1 MSEAVD
7 RRGGPLRPRVRPR
20 ATLATASA
28 AHVVHDG
35 FSNLILLF
43 LPLWAAELRLS
54 LTQVGLLR
62 AAYMGTL
69 GFLQLPAG
77 LLAEKYGPRT
87 MLGVGTALVGV
98 GYLALGFAGGFIA
111 LFLCL
116 ALAGFGSSAQHPLA
130 STLVS
135 RSHDG
140 SSRRAALG
148 FYNFAGDIGK
158 VALPGLVGLALL
170 AITWRQA
177 AFACGLL
184 GLASALAIFL
194 AVGRLNDPNKPAKDK
209 NAAGEPPKGW
219 GIKDKT
225 GFRALSAIAVIDNAT
240 RACFLTFIP
249 FLLTAKG
256 ASVQEIGL
264 ALSLLFGGGAFGK
277 FILGMVATRIGVAR
291 SIIVTEVATAIGIG
305 VVLALP
311 LVPALVVLP
320 LVGVALNGTSTVLY
334 GSVADLVEPE
344 RHSRAFGLFYTFVTG
359 SGAVAPAIYGVVS
372 DFTSVPVTLGI
383 AAVLVLTTLPL
394 TRLLKL

>member
-7 RRGGPLRPRVRPR
+7 RRGGPLRPR

-43 LPLWAAELRLS
+43 LPVWAEELHLT

-62 AAYMGTL
+62 AAYMGAL

-77 LLAEKYGPRT
+77 LLGEKHGART
-87 MLGVGTALVGV
+87 MLGIGTALVGI
-98 GYLALGFAGGFIA
+98 GYLALGFAGGFIT
-111 LFLCL
+111 LFIFL

-148 FYNFAGDIGK
+148 FYNFAGDVGK

-170 AITWRQA
+170 AITWREA
-177 AFACGLL
+177 AFGCGLL

-194 AVGRLNDPNKPAKDK
+194 AVGRLNDRKEPAKHESQ
-209 NAAGEPPKGW
+209 AADPPKGW

-225 GFRALSAIAVIDNAT
+225 GFRALSAIAIIDNAT
-240 RACFLTFIP
+240 RSCFFTFIP

-256 ASVQEIGL
+256 ASVQEVGL
-264 ALSLLFGGGAFGK
+264 ALSLVFGGGAFGK
-277 FILGMVATRIGVAR
+277 FILGMVAARIGVAR
-291 SIIVTEVATAIGIG
+291 SIIATEVATAIGIG
-305 VVLALP
+305 IILALP
-311 LVPALVVLP
+311 LVPALVILP

-359 SGAVAPAIYGVVS
+359 AGAVAPAIYGVVS
-372 DFTSVPVTLGI
+372 DFTGVPVTLGI
-383 AAVLVLTTLPL
+383 AAAVVLTTLPL
-394 TRLLKL
+394 TRLLKV

>member
-7 RRGGPLRPRVRPR
+7 RRGGPLRPR

-43 LPLWAAELRLS
+43 LPVWAEELHLT

-62 AAYMGTL
+62 AAYMGAL

-77 LLAEKYGPRT
+77 LLAEKFGART
-87 MLGVGTALVGV
+87 MLGIGTALVGI
-98 GYLALGFAGGFIA
+98 GYLALGFAGGFIT
-111 LFLCL
+111 LFIFL

-148 FYNFAGDIGK
+148 FYNVAGDVGK

-170 AITWRQA
+170 AITWREA

-194 AVGRLNDPNKPAKDK
+194 AVGRLGNDQGPAKDE
-209 NAAGEPPKGW
+209 NLAGDPPKGW
-219 GIKDKT
+219 GIRDKT

-240 RACFLTFIP
+240 RSTFLTFIP

-256 ASVQEIGL
+256 ASVQEVGL
-264 ALSLLFGGGAFGK
+264 ALSLVFGGGAFGK
-277 FILGMVATRIGVAR
+277 FILGMVAARIGVAR
-291 SIIVTEVATAIGIG
+291 SIIATEVATAVGIGII
-305 VVLALP
+305 LALP
-311 LVPALVVLP
+311 LVPALVILP

-359 SGAVAPAIYGVVS
+359 AGAVAPAVYGVVS
-372 DFTSVPVTLGI
+372 DFTGVPVTLGI
-383 AAVLVLTTLPL
+383 AAAVVLTTIPL
-394 TRLLKL
+394 ARLLKA

>member
-7 RRGGPLRPRVRPR
+7 RRGGPLRPR

-43 LPLWAAELRLS
+43 LPVWAEELHLT

-62 AAYMGTL
+62 GAYMGAL

-77 LLAEKYGPRT
+77 LLAEKHSART
-87 MLGVGTALVGV
+87 MLGIGTALVGI
-98 GYLALGFAGGFIA
+98 GYLALGFAGGFIT
-111 LFLCL
+111 LFICL
-116 ALAGFGSSAQHPLA
+116 ALAGFGSSTQHPLA

-148 FYNFAGDIGK
+148 FYNFSGDIGK

-170 AITWRQA
+170 AITWREA

-194 AVGRLNDPNKPAKDK
+194 AMGRLGNGQGPGKDENRAGDPPR
-209 NAAGEPPKGW
+209 GW
-219 GIKDKT
+219 GIKDKK
-225 GFRALSAIAVIDNAT
+225 GFRALSAIAIIDNAT
-240 RACFLTFIP
+240 RSSFLTFIP

-256 ASVQEIGL
+256 ASVQEVGF
-264 ALSLLFGGGAFGK
+264 ALSLIFGGGAFGK
-277 FILGMVATRIGVAR
+277 FILGMVAARIGVAR
-291 SIIVTEVATAIGIG
+291 SVIATEVAKAAGIGII
-305 VVLALP
+305 LALP
-311 LVPALVVLP
+311 LVPALVILP
-320 LVGVALNGTSTVLY
+320 LVGVALSGTSTVLY

-359 SGAVAPAIYGVVS
+359 AGAVAPVIYGVVS
-372 DFTSVPVTLGI
+372 DFTGVPVTLGI
-383 AAVLVLTTLPL
+383 IAAVVLTTLPL
-394 TRLLKL
+394 ARLLKV

>member
-7 RRGGPLRPRVRPR
+7 RRGGALRPR

-43 LPLWAAELRLS
+43 LPVWAEELHLS

-77 LLAEKYGPRT
+77 LLAEKHGART

-98 GYLALGFAGGFIA
+98 GYLALGFAGGFIT
-111 LFLCL
+111 LLICL

-184 GLASALAIFL
+184 GLAAALAIFV
-194 AVGRLNDPNKPAKDK
+194 AMGRLGNNQGSGKDESR
-209 NAAGEPPKGW
+209 AGDPPKGW

-256 ASVQEIGL
+256 ASVQEVGL

-277 FILGMVATRIGVAR
+277 FILGLVAARIGVAR

-305 VVLALP
+305 VILALP
-311 LVPALVVLP
+311 LVPALVILP
-320 LVGVALNGTSTVLY
+320 LVGMALNGTSTVLY

-344 RHSRAFGLFYTFVTG
+344 RHSRGFGLFYTFLTG
-359 SGAVAPAIYGVVS
+359 SGAVAPAVYGVVS
-372 DFTSVPVTLGI
+372 DFTGVPVTLGI
-383 AAVLVLTTLPL
+383 AAVAVLTTIPL

>member
-7 RRGGPLRPRVRPR
+7 RRGGGPLRPR

-43 LPLWAAELRLS
+43 LPVWAAELHLS

-184 GLASALAIFL
+184 GLAAALAIFL
-194 AVGRLNDPNKPAKDK
+194 AMGRLGNNQGSGKDESR
-209 NAAGEPPKGW
+209 AGDPPKGW
-219 GIKDKT
+219 GIKDKK
-225 GFRALSAIAVIDNAT
+225 GFRALSAIAIIDNAT
-240 RACFLTFIP
+240 RGCFLTFIP

-264 ALSLLFGGGAFGK
+264 ALSLIFGGGAFGK
-277 FILGMVATRIGVAR
+277 FILGLVAARIGVAR
-291 SIIVTEVATAIGIG
+291 SIVVTEVATAIGIG
-305 VVLALP
+305 VILALP

>member
-7 RRGGPLRPRVRPR
+7 RGGPLRPR

-35 FSNLILLF
+35 YSNLFLLF
-43 LPLWAAELRLS
+43 LPVWAEEFH
-54 LTQVGLLR
+54 LTLTEVGFLR
-62 AAYMGTL
+62 AAYMGAL

-77 LLAEKYGPRT
+77 LLAEKHGART
-87 MLGVGTALVGV
+87 MLGIGTALVGI
-98 GYLALGFAGGFIA
+98 GYFAIGFADGFIT
-111 LFLCL
+111 LFIFL

-135 RSHDG
+135 ASHDG

-148 FYNFAGDIGK
+148 FYNFAGDVGK

-170 AITWRQA
+170 AITWRET

-194 AVGRLNDPNKPAKDK
+194 AVGRLNDKKKPAKDESP
-209 NAAGEPPKGW
+209 AGDPPKGW
-219 GIKDKT
+219 GIKDKR

-240 RACFLTFIP
+240 RSSFLTFIP

-256 ASVQEIGL
+256 ASVQEVGF

-277 FILGMVATRIGVAR
+277 FICGVAAARFGPVR
-291 SIIVTEVATAIGIG
+291 SVIATEVAKAVGIGII
-305 VVLALP
+305 LTLP
-311 LVPALVVLP
+311 LLPALVILP
-320 LVGVALNGTSTVLY
+320 LVGVALSGTSTVLY

-344 RHSRAFGLFYTFVTG
+344 RHSRAFGLFYTFVT
-359 SGAVAPAIYGVVS
+359 SAGAVAPAIYGVVS
-372 DFTSVPVTLGI
+372 DFTGVPVTLGI
-383 AAVLVLTTLPL
+383 IAAVVLTTIPL
-394 TRLLKL
+394 ARLLKV

>member
-7 RRGGPLRPRVRPR
+7 RRGGPLRPR

-43 LPLWAAELRLS
+43 LPVWAEELHLT

-62 AAYMGTL
+62 GAYMGAL

-77 LLAEKYGPRT
+77 LLAEKHSPRT
-87 MLGVGTALVGV
+87 MLGIGTALVGI
-98 GYLALGFAGGFIA
+98 GYLALGFAGGFIT
-111 LFLCL
+111 LFICL
-116 ALAGFGSSAQHPLA
+116 ALAGFGSSTQHPLA

-148 FYNFAGDIGK
+148 FYNFSGDIGK

-170 AITWRQA
+170 AITWREA
-177 AFACGLL
+177 AFACGVL

-194 AVGRLNDPNKPAKDK
+194 AMGRLGNGQGPGKDENRAGDPPR
-209 NAAGEPPKGW
+209 GW
-219 GIKDKT
+219 GIKDKK
-225 GFRALSAIAVIDNAT
+225 GFRALSAIAIIDNAT
-240 RACFLTFIP
+240 RSSFLTFIP

-256 ASVQEIGL
+256 ASVQEVGF
-264 ALSLLFGGGAFGK
+264 ALSLIFGGGAFGK
-277 FILGMVATRIGVAR
+277 FILGMVAARIGVAR
-291 SIIVTEVATAIGIG
+291 SVIATEVAKAAGIGII
-305 VVLALP
+305 LALP
-311 LVPALVVLP
+311 LVPALVILP
-320 LVGVALNGTSTVLY
+320 LVGVALSGTSTVLY

-359 SGAVAPAIYGVVS
+359 AGAVAPVIYGVVS
-372 DFTSVPVTLGI
+372 DFTGVPVTLGI
-383 AAVLVLTTLPL
+383 IAAVVLTTLPL
-394 TRLLKL
+394 ARLLKV

>member
-7 RRGGPLRPRVRPR
+7 RRDGQLRPR

-35 FSNLILLF
+35 YSNPVLLF
-43 LPLWAAELRLS
+43 LPVLAEELHLTLS
-54 LTQVGLLR
+54 QVGLLR
-62 AAYMGTL
+62 AAYMGAL

-77 LLAEKYGPRT
+77 LLGEKHGART
-87 MLGVGTALVGV
+87 MLGIGTALVGI
-98 GYLALGFAGGFIA
+98 GYLALGFAGGFIT
-111 LFLCL
+111 LFICL

-148 FYNFAGDIGK
+148 FYNFAGDVGK

-170 AITWRQA
+170 AITWREA

-194 AVGRLNDPNKPAKDK
+194 AVGRLGNGQGPGKDE
-209 NAAGEPPKGW
+209 NQAGDPPKGW
-219 GIKDKT
+219 GIRDKT
-225 GFRALSAIAVIDNAT
+225 GFRALSAIAIIDNAT
-240 RACFLTFIP
+240 RSSFLTFIP

-256 ASVQEIGL
+256 ASVKEVGL
-264 ALSLLFGGGAFGK
+264 ALSLVFGGGAVGK
-277 FILGMVATRIGVAR
+277 FILGMVAARIGVAR
-291 SIIVTEVATAIGIG
+291 SIIATEVAKAAGIGII
-305 VVLALP
+305 LALP
-311 LVPALVVLP
+311 LLPALVILP
-320 LVGVALNGTSTVLY
+320 LVGVALSGTSTVLY

-359 SGAVAPAIYGVVS
+359 AGAVAPVIYGVVS
-372 DFTSVPVTLGI
+372 DFTGVPVTLGI
-383 AAVLVLTTLPL
+383 IAAVVLTTIPL
-394 TRLLKL
+394 ARLLKV

>member
-7 RRGGPLRPRVRPR
+7 RRGGPLRPR

-28 AHVVHDG
+28 THVVHDG
-35 FSNLILLF
+35 FANLILLF
-43 LPLWAAELRLS
+43 LPVWAEEFHLT
-54 LTQVGLLR
+54 LTQVGFLR
-62 AAYMGTL
+62 GAYMGTL

-77 LLAEKYGPRT
+77 LLAEKHGART
-87 MLGVGTALVGV
+87 MLGIGTALVGI
-98 GYLALGFAGGFIA
+98 GYLALGFAGGFIT
-111 LFLCL
+111 LFICL

-130 STLVS
+130 STLIS

-148 FYNFAGDIGK
+148 FYNFTGDVGK

-170 AITWRQA
+170 AITWREA

-194 AVGRLNDPNKPAKDK
+194 AVGRLGNGQGTGKDE
-209 NAAGEPPKGW
+209 NQAGDPPKGW

-225 GFRALSAIAVIDNAT
+225 GFRALSAIAIIDNAT
-240 RACFLTFIP
+240 RSCFFTFIP

-256 ASVQEIGL
+256 ASVQEVGL
-264 ALSLLFGGGAFGK
+264 ALSLVFGGGAFGK
-277 FILGMVATRIGVAR
+277 FILGMVAARIGVAR
-291 SIIVTEVATAIGIG
+291 SIIATEVATAIGIG
-305 VVLALP
+305 IILALP
-311 LVPALVVLP
+311 LVPALVILP

-359 SGAVAPAIYGVVS
+359 AGAVAPVIYGVVS
-372 DFTSVPVTLGI
+372 DFTGVPVTLGI
-383 AAVLVLTTLPL
+383 AAAVVLTTLPL
-394 TRLLKL
+394 TRLLKV

>member
-1 MSEAVD
+1 M
-7 RRGGPLRPRVRPR
+7 RPR

-43 LPLWAAELRLS
+43 LPVWAAELHLS

-77 LLAEKYGPRT
+77 LLAEKHGART

-98 GYLALGFAGGFIA
+98 GYLALGFAGGFIT
-111 LFLCL
+111 LLICL

-170 AITWRQA
+170 AITWREA

-184 GLASALAIFL
+184 GLAAALAIFL
-194 AVGRLNDPNKPAKDK
+194 AMGRLGNNQGSGKDESR
-209 NAAGEPPKGW
+209 AGDPPKGW

-225 GFRALSAIAVIDNAT
+225 GFRALSAIAIIDNAT

-277 FILGMVATRIGVAR
+277 FILGLVAARIGVAR

-305 VVLALP
+305 VILALP
-311 LVPALVVLP
+311 LVPALVILP